1 MDEQTARQVASG
13 APILETSPEALTRFA
28 PDHVGQVL
36 AIPRDEGW
44 QLMGVVRSD
53 VSSAERETF
62 EQWARERFYVVAVSG
77 SFGGDGWLDRGD
89 GGWQLTARAVEMPP
103 DPFT

>member
-36 AIPRDEGW
+36 ALPRDEGW

-53 VSSAERETF
+53 VSRTERETF

-77 SFGGDGWLDRGD
+77 SFGDDGWLDRGD